1 MVAVGVIIG
10 LVAGILLL
18 PKLVVWLLVT
28 FEPSWKKNIPGP
40 YPNSLLLGGLAVLAN
55 RKRGDPFSEFS
66 KLQKQFGDMVLLR
79 RGLFTPDVV
88 LVADPKYVTEA
99 LAFDRKGAMYDS
111 LRIVNDNDLFFSDGA
126 YWHKQRK
133 LMNPMFSTTAI
144 KGMYNLM
151 VDELKDLKAYLNEQ
165 NLRESININD
175 TLQKVALDVL
185 TAAAFGINF
194 GALRGAN
201 SDAIQA
207 MSDLLLE
214 AERRSLNPIGH
225 RLNPFALFRLR
236 RLKKTVVDLAHK
248 CLNMRLN
255 DAQNLAEK
263 NDLLNLMIKA
273 EDAETGTKMTQHE
286 LISEIIIFLVAG
298 HETTA
303 HSMTWFLLHTAQH
316 LDWQKKLQEEVDTVL
331 QSKDYPSYDDL
342 SQMTVLDM
350 IVKESMRLMSV
361 APGGSVREATKDIQ
375 FGEYFIPKGTAVWVP
390 LHNLNYNEHAW
401 SEPEK
406 FDPTRFANN
415 QSHYPKFLPFSA
427 GPRNCIG
434 QTFAKVEMRAVLST
448 MAKYFSWKLDE
459 TKEVIPTYAVT
470 QKPEHGL
477 FVFLTPRD

>member
-175 TLQKVALDVL
+175 TLQKVALVGYSIIS
-185 TAAAFGINF
+185 TA
-194 GALRGAN
+194 
-201 SDAIQA
+201 
-207 MSDLLLE
+207 
-214 AERRSLNPIGH
+214 SLFSVSIF
-225 RLNPFALFRLR
+225 PF
-236 RLKKTVVDLAHK
+236 
-248 CLNMRLN
+248 
-255 DAQNLAEK
+255 
-263 NDLLNLMIKA
+263 
-273 EDAETGTKMTQHE
+273 
-286 LISEIIIFLVAG
+286 
-298 HETTA
+298 
-303 HSMTWFLLHTAQH
+303 
-316 LDWQKKLQEEVDTVL
+316 
-331 QSKDYPSYDDL
+331 
-342 SQMTVLDM
+342 
-350 IVKESMRLMSV
+350 
-361 APGGSVREATKDIQ
+361 
-375 FGEYFIPKGTAVWVP
+375 
-390 LHNLNYNEHAW
+390 
-401 SEPEK
+401 
-406 FDPTRFANN
+406 
-415 QSHYPKFLPFSA
+415 
-427 GPRNCIG
+427 
-434 QTFAKVEMRAVLST
+434 
-448 MAKYFSWKLDE
+448 
-459 TKEVIPTYAVT
+459 
-470 QKPEHGL
+470 
-477 FVFLTPRD
+477 